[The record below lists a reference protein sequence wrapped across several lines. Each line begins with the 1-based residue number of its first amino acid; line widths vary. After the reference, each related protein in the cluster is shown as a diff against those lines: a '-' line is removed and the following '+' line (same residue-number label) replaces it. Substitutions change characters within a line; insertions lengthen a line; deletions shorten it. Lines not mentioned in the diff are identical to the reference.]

1 MARKS
6 HRPKTVTVKP
16 NEYQPSKAEVEEEI
30 QIRAEP
36 EQLLKAVVQDVK
48 IKRSRKARK

>member
-1 MARKS
+1 MTRKK
-6 HRPKTVTVKP
+6 KTVVLQPDK
-16 NEYQPSKAEVEEEI
+16 YQPSKAEVEEEI

-36 EQLLKAVVQDVK
+36 EQLLKAVVQDAK